1 MGGPTPNQ
9 AGSILN
15 RAILAILVIVIS
27 AHGADARTWNVRKD
41 GTGDY
46 TVIQDAVDHAASGDT
61 IKIGPGR
68 YEEKRPFSSYP
79 VDTAE
84 KWTFDVFVAVTVS
97 DLTIIGAG
105 ADQTVIGWPTT
116 LGGGPDQPKI
126 ICALSRV
133 SRLVVE
139 DLALENVFNGIY
151 RSERGTLEVRRCRTS
166 GCLYGIT
173 TWSELSTVVED
184 CYFEDIDYGV
194 ISYYPA
200 RNLNVSQCEF
210 VACAAA
216 FEHTTNAI
224 VADCSFDQYPVG
236 CQFANNSSGS
246 IYSCTFTDQTNV
258 GINVVTGSVV
268 NLIGNQVSGSAVNLR
283 LRTAATVTGWDNVFC
298 GGSNSTIFSSN
309 GIVELHGCQILH
321 GAGPTVKVDAFVYP
335 PIRILDLTNNY
346 WGTDSE
352 ETIAGWILDYQ
363 DDATVNAKVEFEPFQ
378 GQPVALE
385 PESWG
390 NLKALFR

>member
-15 RAILAILVIVIS
+15 RAILAILVIMIS

-46 TVIQDAVDHAASGDT
+46 AVIQDAVDHAASGDT

-68 YEEKRPFSSYP
+68 FEEKRPYTSYP
-79 VDTAE
+79 PASAD

-97 DLTIIGAG
+97 DLTIIGSG
-105 ADQTVIGWPTT
+105 ADETIIGPPARLWVDPAE
-116 LGGGPDQPKI
+116 PKI

-139 DLALENVFNGIY
+139 DLAMENVFNGIY
-151 RSERGTLEVRRCRTS
+151 RDQGGTLEVRRCRTL

-184 CYFEDIDYGV
+184 CYFADIDYGV

-200 RNLNVSQCEF
+200 RNLFVSQSEFDMCE
-210 VACAAA
+210 A
-216 FEHTTNAI
+216 
-224 VADCSFDQYPVG
+224 SFDHTVDATVTDCTFNGYTVG

-246 IYSCTFTDQTNV
+246 IVSSTFVDQTNV
-258 GINVVTGSVV
+258 GIAVITGSVV
-268 NLIGNQVSGSAVNLR
+268 NLVGNRVSGGDINLR
-283 LRTAATVTGWDNVFC
+283 LRAGGTVTGWDNVLA
-298 GGSNSTIFSSN
+298 GGAFATIYSSR
-309 GIVELHGCQILH
+309 GFITLHGCHILNV
-321 GAGPTVKVDAFVYP
+321 GGPTVMLDAFVNP
-335 PIRILDLTNNY
+335 PLQAFDLTNNY
-346 WGTDSE
+346 WGSDSPT
-352 ETIAGWILDYQ
+352 TISSWILDYY
-363 DDATVNAKVEFEPFQ
+363 DDVRVYAEVLYEPFL
-378 GQPVALE
+378 GQPV
-385 PESWG
+385 PTQSTSWG
-390 NLKALFR
+390 NLKAGFR